1 MMRPLLTTRYV
12 LSMRLKLALVV
23 TGLALAITACFPDQ
37 GGSPTPTTVS
47 TTAAPTT
54 TSTTTTT
61 APLPTLTYTGTADK
75 TAGCYSG
82 LLGDDTFEQSLGTD
96 GWWHFG
102 FQGCTLFS
110 TETVALIDPAGG
122 PTGDAF
128 QSPTGYQCRFEIVG
142 TSDATGYVTNQIG
155 NVADTGGLIFLESS
169 SSWSSPTTWKIT
181 CIQA

>member
-1 MMRPLLTTRYV
+1 MRYV
-12 LSMRLKLALVV
+12 LSMRLKLALAV

-37 GGSPTPTTVS
+37 GGSPTPTTVP

-54 TSTTTTT
+54 TTSTT

-128 QSPTGYQCRFEIVG
+128 QAPTGYQCRFEIVG

>member
-1 MMRPLLTTRYV
+1 MLHPEAPPRVPFVTRQLEKFTGPVVASTDYVKAYTEQIRPY
-12 LSMRLKLALVV
+12 
-23 TGLALAITACFPDQ
+23 
-37 GGSPTPTTVS
+37 
-47 TTAAPTT
+47 
-54 TSTTTTT
+54 
-61 APLPTLTYTGTADK
+61 LPKGRTYKA
-75 TAGCYSG
+75 
-82 LLGDDTFEQSLGTD
+82 LGTD

-102 FQGCTLFS
+102 FQGCTLFA

-128 QSPTGYQCRFEIVG
+128 QAPTGYQCRFEIVG
-142 TSDATGYVTNQIG
+142 TSDATGYATDQLG